1 MAGRDRGDAV
11 TPTEHDERL
20 LVLEREL
27 RSADKLLLAS
37 ERAVRIAQGQRRR
50 GDAWVAPDGSQGT
63 LLEILEVLPD
73 SHPLWIRKRLR
84 QDCWRD
90 IEKHETGY
98 TGWARYRLVISSDGH
113 VHGDPKC
120 RSFRPTTQTVVIPD
134 LSDKPPSAVIEM
146 LGNAC
151 CTVCVPGAKKGAE
164 KISSSLVNIL
174 VKRGSAE
181 FAAALA
187 RRKRRV
193 TDVTLTQR
201 R

>member
-1 MAGRDRGDAV
+1 MAV
-11 TPTEHDERL
+11 LTPTEHDERL
-20 LVLEREL
+20 LELERVL
-27 RSADKLLLAS
+27 RSTHKLLGAA
-37 ERAVRIAQGQRRR
+37 ERAARIALGQRRR
-50 GDAWVAPDGSQGT
+50 GDAWVAPDGSQGC
-63 LLEILEVLPD
+63 LVDVLAVLPT
-73 SHPLWIRKRLR
+73 SHPLWQRKAE
-84 QDCWRD
+84 Q
-90 IEKHETGY
+90 IEAEQAIEEHEKGY

-134 LSDKPPSAVIEM
+134 LSDKPPSAVVEM

-151 CTVCVPGAKKGAE
+151 CTVCVAGATKGAE
-164 KISSSLVNIL
+164 KVSSSLVNVL

-193 TDVTLTQR
+193 SSVTSTD
-201 R
+201 